1 MIPFSGRTKNNAET
15 DEEEEINE
23 FENESDVDTDEE
35 IFQFTVGVH
44 SVLQRAEICAINPK
58 LSS

>member
-23 FENESDVDTDEE
+23 FENESDVNTDEE
-35 IFQFTVGVH
+35 IFQLTVGVL
-44 SVLQRAEICAINPK
+44 SVLQRAEICSINPK